1 MIKVYK
7 VKVEGK
13 VYEVEVELLSHNDSS
28 ENNSKV
34 IPSPKVS
41 QSNVPIEPVS
51 SSVDNSQGEAV
62 YAPMQGNIWKIL
74 KQLGDEVK
82 VGEPILI
89 LEAMKMENN
98 IVAPK
103 DGKISYYAVKEGDT
117 VDSGALLLKLS

>member
-34 IPSPKVS
+34 MSSPTVS
-41 QSNVPIEPVS
+41 SSNVPIAPVV
-51 SSVDNSQGEAV
+51 SSVDSAQGEAV

-74 KQLGDEVK
+74 KQLGDDVK
-82 VGEPILI
+82 AGEPILI

>member
-82 VGEPILI
+82 AGEPILI